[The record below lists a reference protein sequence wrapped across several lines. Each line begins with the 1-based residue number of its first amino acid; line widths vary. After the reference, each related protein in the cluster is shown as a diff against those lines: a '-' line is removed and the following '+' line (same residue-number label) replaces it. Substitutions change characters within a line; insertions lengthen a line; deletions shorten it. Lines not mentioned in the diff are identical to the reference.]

1 MKKNST
7 PPKSR
12 SKRLQAPR
20 KLKKP
25 LATSEKEISPD
36 NVAKKPSKRRKISKP
51 DTAQSPEKLAK
62 RENTSGLAILPDE
75 LLLEV
80 LSYYPDSKLEVGQ
93 YSRKDADAHFSRRE
107 RLIALSETCR
117 NLRRFLRP
125 YVWCRIEVLD
135 RMTAEET
142 LKTNQQLALELIRQL
157 EIVTIRDPSL
167 AEYVK

>member
-1 MKKNST
+1 MKKNSA

-25 LATSEKEISPD
+25 LATSEEEISRA
-36 NVAKKPSKRRKISKP
+36 NVAKRPSKRQKISNP
-51 DTAQSPEKLAK
+51 VTQSQELAK